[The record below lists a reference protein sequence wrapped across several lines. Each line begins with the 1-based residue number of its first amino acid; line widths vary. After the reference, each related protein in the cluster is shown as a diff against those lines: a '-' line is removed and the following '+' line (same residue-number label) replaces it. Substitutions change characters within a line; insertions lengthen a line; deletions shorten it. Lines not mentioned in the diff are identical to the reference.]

1 MSRVGNQPIKIPS
14 GVSVTLQGSRVT
26 VKGPKG
32 FLERDIPGVLSLEV
46 NPDEMSVKRSDEE
59 WISKSLHGLTR
70 TLVANMV
77 TGVSTGF
84 TKELEIQGRGY
95 RASVD
100 GKTLVL
106 DLGFSHSIRYP
117 IPEGMQVAT
126 PEATKII
133 VSGSDKEAVGHLA
146 AKIRSFRPPE
156 PYQGKGVRYAGE
168 YVARKAGK
176 KNV

>member
-1 MSRVGNQPIKIPS
+1 MSRVGKQPIKIPN
-14 GVSVTLQGSRVT
+14 GVSVTLDGVRVK

-32 FLERDIPGVLSLEV
+32 SLERNIPGILSLEIGSQ
-46 NPDEMSVKRSDEE
+46 EMSVQRPNDE
-59 WISKSLHGLTR
+59 WTSKSLHGLTR
-70 TLVANMV
+70 TLVSNMV

-84 TKELEIQGRGY
+84 SKQLEIQGRGY

-106 DLGFSHSIRYP
+106 DLGFSHQIRYP
-117 IPEGMQVAT
+117 IPEGMQITT
-126 PEATKII
+126 PDPTKIVI
-133 VSGSDKEAVGHLA
+133 SGADKEAVGHLA

-156 PYQGKGVRYAGE
+156 PYQGKGVRYVGE